1 MKPKWFWSWTIFSG
15 FLVMMLG
22 ALLSVIPI
30 VGIVLLYLG
39 IIIMIAGAIFLI
51 PILIRERSRDY
62 EAMRDEITEKELRP

>member
-39 IIIMIAGAIFLI
+39 IIIMIAGAIFLV

-62 EAMRDEITEKELRP
+62 EEMRDEITEKELRP